1 MNLSK
6 IQHSYGRLFVH
17 LMFWMVC
24 IIWLTS
30 INGVGMPSYTITLT
44 AVLMLLP
51 VHLIYFYTLRYLVI
65 EKYLDSRRFLMLG
78 FSFLL
83 TSLFCL
89 CLYRTIEILFS
100 DPFLFNN
107 IKKLKPDFWWSK
119 LDGSFSEQFFNLR
132 YMMHALEQ
140 SNTVVWICLMI
151 SFFKMWYERKQAA
164 LQAEL
169 NFLKGQIHPHFLF
182 NTLNNLYAHTLSQS
196 PKSPVIVL
204 GLSNILRYM
213 LYECNSDLV
222 PLKRDIE
229 ILKSYITLEKI
240 RYEERL
246 DLNLVIKGQIGHQQ
260 IIPLLMLPL
269 VENAFKHGASEM
281 VQDAWINVDL
291 EVSEHRLKFK
301 VSNSKPSEPVSSSKS
316 HFGKIGLT
324 NVRSRLELLYKNA
337 HSFTTYDE
345 GDMFV
350 AILEVNLKSSNR

>member
-1 MNLSK
+1 
-6 IQHSYGRLFVH
+6 
-17 LMFWMVC
+17 
-24 IIWLTS
+24 
-30 INGVGMPSYTITLT
+30 
-44 AVLMLLP
+44 
-51 VHLIYFYTLRYLVI
+51 
-65 EKYLDSRRFLMLG
+65 
-78 FSFLL
+78 
-83 TSLFCL
+83 
-89 CLYRTIEILFS
+89 
-100 DPFLFNN
+100 
-107 IKKLKPDFWWSK
+107 
-119 LDGSFSEQFFNLR
+119 
-132 YMMHALEQ
+132 MMHALEQ